1 MKNTSLFMQLLL
13 LITLMFI
20 CITLTVSVALLA
32 GSIET
37 SIFDFRN
44 LNIANMI
51 PVFIFGG
58 LITLFTAV
66 VVLLF
71 TSRTLFYKIKNF
83 FEEDNNK

>member
-1 MKNTSLFMQLLL
+1 
-13 LITLMFI
+13 MFI
-20 CITLTVSVALLA
+20 CITLTVSVALHA